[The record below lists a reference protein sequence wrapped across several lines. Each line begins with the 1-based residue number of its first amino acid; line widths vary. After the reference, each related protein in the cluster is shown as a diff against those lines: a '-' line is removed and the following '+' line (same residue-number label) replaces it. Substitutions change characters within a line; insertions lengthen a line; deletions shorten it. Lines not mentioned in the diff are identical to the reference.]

1 MSANSSNNKRRTP
14 LQTSHKLI
22 ALGAA
27 ILLAGCQS
35 VGKAPEIDSSP
46 SPANP
51 NFAGEKAKFDA
62 QFPNPKIEKYEADSI
77 AFNNQNKL
85 DEKGDCHN
93 KHRNPITIILLLDAN
108 GKVTSSLTDVENA
121 KAACFRNAYASV
133 QFPKPPIA
141 PYRKAMLLR

>member
-1 MSANSSNNKRRTP
+1 MH
-14 LQTSHKLI
+14 TSLKLI

-27 ILLAGCQS
+27 LVLAGCQS
-35 VGKAPEIDSSP
+35 VTKAPEIDSSP
-46 SPANP
+46 SPATP
-51 NFAGEKAKFDA
+51 GFAAEKARFDA

-121 KAACFRNAYASV
+121 KAACFRNTYAAV

-141 PYRKAMLLR
+141 PYRKAILLR